1 MDASSPH
8 ATFST
13 GIHLMSSVAQ
23 GSRGRISARMAG
35 IAFGLATQL
44 FFLYTV
50 WELFWFLHDGG
61 TATTHNVLWR
71 DAVLSLQFA
80 GVHSALLWPATRA
93 RLKRLLPD
101 GLYGCL
107 FCTATCVTLLTLIN
121 LWQASDQAYW
131 QLQGMS
137 AVAIRW
143 AFYGS
148 WIALLYSLSLTGLGY
163 QTGLTQWLYWMRGE
177 PLPRRNFRPVG
188 AYRLFRHPVYLSFLG
203 LIWFTP
209 RMTADHA
216 ILTGLWTAYIIL
228 GSHLKDRRL
237 EYYLGEPYRAYCR
250 RVPGYPGL
258 AFSPLGRWAN
268 SAASIVS
275 PGPNASATQ
284 GNSAP
289 ALRSR

>member
-1 MDASSPH
+1 
-8 ATFST
+8 
-13 GIHLMSSVAQ
+13 MSSVAQ
-23 GSRGRISARMAG
+23 GSRGRVSARTAG
-35 IAFGLATQL
+35 IAFGVATQL
-44 FFLYTV
+44 CFLYTV

-61 TATTHNVLWR
+61 TSTSRNFVWR
-71 DAVLSLQFA
+71 DVVLSLQFA
-80 GVHSALLWPATRA
+80 AIHSALLWPANRA
-93 RLKRLLPD
+93 RLKRFLPD

-107 FCTATCVTLLTLIN
+107 FCTSTCVTLLTLIH

-131 QLQGMS
+131 QLHGMF
-137 AVAIRW
+137 AIAMRC

-163 QTGLTQWLYWMRGE
+163 QTGLTQWLHWMRGE
-177 PLPRRNFRPVG
+177 PLPRRGFLPVG

-209 RMTADHA
+209 RMSADHA
-216 ILTGLWTAYIIL
+216 ILTGIWTAYILL

-237 EYYLGEPYRAYCR
+237 EHYLGESYRAYCR

-258 AFSPLGRWAN
+258 TFSPLGRWSN

-289 ALRSR
+289 AVRSR